1 MTTSLHN
8 NIKRLIVGVL
18 LMLSAA
24 VQAAS
29 GGLAWDHFPSEKLTD
44 RAALQDGA
52 KLFVNYC
59 LNCHSAAY
67 MRFNR
72 MHDIGLNDDQ
82 IKKNLLFTT
91 EKVGET
97 MKVALDPRQAKEWF
111 GAIPPDLSVIA
122 RSRSAAGQGSGA
134 DYLYT
139 YLRTYYRDD
148 SKPTGW
154 NNLAFPS
161 VGMPH
166 VLWQLQGER
175 RPIFE
180 KKMEHGHETEI
191 FTGRWEV
198 VKAGALDPREYD
210 TAVANLV
217 AFMQW
222 MGEPVQ
228 KTRVQ
233 IGVWVLL
240 FLAVFTL
247 IAWFLNAAYWKNI
260 K

>member
-166 VLWQLQGER
+166 VLWELQGER

-198 VKAGALDPREYD
+198 VKTGALDPREYD